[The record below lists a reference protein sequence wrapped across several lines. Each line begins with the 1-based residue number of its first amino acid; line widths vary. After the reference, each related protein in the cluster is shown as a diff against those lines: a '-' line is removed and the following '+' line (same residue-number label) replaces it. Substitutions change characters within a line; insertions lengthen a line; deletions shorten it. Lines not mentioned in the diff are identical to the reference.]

1 MTISDKQNNR
11 PNGQITNG
19 TGMNREVMA
28 RGAVQEL
35 ARARDGAA
43 SSVLS
48 EDDLR
53 ESRRRF
59 LPDAPADDVWVFGYG
74 SLIWNPAIHFEE
86 RRDAFVYGYH
96 RRFCLWTKIG
106 RGSPDCPG
114 LVLGLDTGGSVHGQ
128 VFRVPAAIA
137 ASEAD
142 LLWKREMLNESYRPV
157 WVKARTDKGEVRAL
171 AFVIRRDKPSYAPHM
186 PLDEM
191 AEAISQAVGFVGPC
205 ADYLFNTQ
213 RALVEAGIHDKE
225 LKQLVKL
232 VSAKQAAK
240 A

>member
-1 MTISDKQNNR
+1 MTPSDNPPHRGSTAKSH
-11 PNGQITNG
+11 G
-19 TGMNREVMA
+19 TGMSREVME

-48 EDDLR
+48 EEGLKQ
-53 ESRRRF
+53 SRRQF
-59 LPDAPADDVWVFGYG
+59 LSDTPSEDLWVFGYG

-96 RRFCLWTKIG
+96 RRFCLWTRIG
-106 RGSPDCPG
+106 RGSPECPG

-128 VFRVPAAIA
+128 VFRISADIA
-137 ASEAD
+137 ADEAD

-157 WVKARTDKGEVRAL
+157 WVRARTEAGEVRAL
-171 AFVIRRDKPSYAPHM
+171 AFVIRRDKPSYAPRM
-186 PLDEM
+186 PLEKM

-213 RALVEAGIHDKE
+213 KALTQAGIHDKE
-225 LKQLVKL
+225 LEQLVTL
-232 VSAKQAAK
+232 VADRRAD
-240 A
+240 